1 MDNQPTPIDLSHMTN
16 WDKWQLINVNS
27 PAPDSFINF
36 GFYYMIAAA
45 LQRRVW
51 LGSENKPLFPNIY
64 VMLVG
69 RAGIGKGIV
78 IKPVSKILKHHR
90 KSAIRQQ
97 EEQQANREKTELEK
111 AVDELQGSI
120 LDTTIKA
127 KKREADDMLIPI
139 APDATTYEALCASLA
154 GAFRA
159 INYVKPDGKKGV
171 YGHSS
176 LAFTSEEAGALFRK
190 KTEDVVNLL
199 LQAYDCGDYSKE
211 TKTQGN
217 DYIKRCCLNFL
228 AGTTPDFMQQIFND
242 DLINQGFS
250 SRTFFIFAINNRK
263 YVWQTGE
270 ETEEQKQCE
279 KDLIAHVL
287 SLSKLYGQMSFSPEA
302 DAYLKQWWERE
313 QVDNL
318 VSWRKNAS
326 NKLDAYYARKD
337 NHMKKMCM
345 IIHCSELK
353 VDHTNLAATDMVIK
367 LDTVLRTKLVLEEA
381 EANMHYALQLSSNN
395 PLAPVTRKV
404 IKHLEG
410 LKQSGADL
418 VDLLREFWDDL
429 PTGEMDLRTILTYL
443 IGVGTV
449 VEDVEDQGKKIY
461 RVKRFSKNKPEKEP
475 S

>member
-1 MDNQPTPIDLSHMTN
+1 MDNQSMANYT
-16 WDKWQLINVNS
+16 KWQLINVNS
-27 PAPDSFINF
+27 PAPNSFIDF
-36 GFYYMIAAA
+36 GFYYLIAAA

-51 LGSENKPLFPNIY
+51 LGSESRPLFPNIY

-78 IKPVSKILKHHR
+78 IKPVSKILKYHK
-90 KSAIRQQ
+90 KSLLKHQ
-97 EEQQANREKTELEK
+97 ESLKEKTELELAIEKLEGATFDSGVK
-111 AVDELQGSI
+111 APS
-120 LDTTIKA
+120 

-159 INYVKPDGKKGV
+159 INFTRPDGKKGV

-199 LQAYDCGDYSKE
+199 LQAYDCGDYTKE
-211 TKTQGN
+211 TKTQGC
-217 DYIKRCCLNFL
+217 DYIKKCCLNFL

-270 ETEEQKQCE
+270 ETEEQKQAE
-279 KDLIAHVL
+279 RDLIAHVL
-287 SLSKLYGQMSFSPEA
+287 NLTKLYGQMSFDAEA
-302 DAYLKQWWERE
+302 NEYLRNWWEQE
-313 QVDNL
+313 QVENL
-318 VSWRKNAS
+318 MTWRKNVS

-337 NHMKKMCM
+337 IHFKKMCI
-345 IIHCSELK
+345 IIHLSEISI
-353 VDHTNLAATDMVIK
+353 DPNNLAATDMVIK
-367 LDTVLRTKLVLEEA
+367 MPTVIRVKTILEEA
-381 EANMHYALQLSSNN
+381 EASMHYALQLSSNN

-410 LKQSGADL
+410 LKQSGAEL
-418 VDLLREFWDDL
+418 IDLLREFWDDL

-449 VEDVEDQGKKIY
+449 VEEQEPENGKRYY
-461 RVKRFSKNKPEKEP
+461 RITRFRKQKAE
-475 S
+475 